1 MSAKYVS
8 QRSPKKSAGCP
19 ADFLIQPSYITR
31 PEYSPTNGVR
41 SRTIRRTAPP
51 HPKKNFPQV
60 PAARQSKSN
69 FHSAQAGTCGKFS
82 EGEGGLEGEGDL
94 FQEVSLPLQG
104 LLPPP
109 RSFLP
114 LRKRHSQTVATL
126 VVGMPRV
133 TLYPDVGH
141 PMPRDQRKKPLP

>member
-1 MSAKYVS
+1 MPVTYVLHC
-8 QRSPKKSAGCP
+8 PKKSAGCP

-31 PEYSPTNGVR
+31 PEHSPQTER
-41 SRTIRRTAPP
+41 EAAPSAASHLPARKRTSRKSPP
-51 HPKKNFPQV
+51 PVKNKLF
-60 PAARQSKSN
+60 
-69 FHSAQAGTCGKFS
+69 FHSAKAGTCGKFS

-104 LLPPP
+104 LLSPP
-109 RSFLP
+109 RSSLP